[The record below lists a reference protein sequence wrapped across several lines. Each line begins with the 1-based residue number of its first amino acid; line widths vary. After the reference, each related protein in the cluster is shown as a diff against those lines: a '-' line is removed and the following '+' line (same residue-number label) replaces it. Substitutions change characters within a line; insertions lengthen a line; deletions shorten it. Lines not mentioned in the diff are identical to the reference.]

1 MTEDEVVREV
11 RTAREAFAASHGY
24 DIQASVAALREF
36 GATSGREV
44 VRLAPR
50 PVVAIG
56 HAAVSMAG
64 TSPLSEVAPAGEPT
78 CSAVAGR

>member
-24 DIQASVAALREF
+24 DIRAMVVALREF

-50 PVVAIG
+50 PVVTTG
-56 HAAVSMAG
+56 HAAVSVAG
-64 TSPLSEVAPAGEPT
+64 SPLPSDVTLAGQPT
-78 CSAVAGR
+78 C